1 VKNVVL
7 LVFLCF
13 EIFCYKKNPINID
26 NSELKKPYKR
36 ILTANLFSSEI
47 VYYLGDNAVGKL
59 IGVSAL
65 VDDKTFS
72 NTVNHWPSIIK
83 RFNGKFEELFVLQPD
98 LIIVA
103 DFQDIYQKYNLD
115 KYNFNYLLLKP
126 LTGYKNYFENIRLI
140 AAAFQNKPKGEELIT
155 GFLKKEKRIKNRVKH
170 IKKHKTIVTYIS
182 GYSAGTQ
189 TTFNDIAET
198 AGFIN
203 MAAENGF
210 IQHKLLPLEK
220 LILWNPDIIVL
231 SADKNNL
238 TEAENQFR
246 KLPGVGKMSAVNNQ
260 GVIAI
265 PMNLLSS
272 TDDRML
278 DVAEILQ
285 NRVYL
290 NEK

>member
-1 VKNVVL
+1 MKKVAL
-7 LVFLCF
+7 LVFLCL
-13 EIFCYKKNPINID
+13 EIFCYKKSSIHND
-26 NSELKKPYKR
+26 NNELKKTYKR

-47 VYYLGDNAVGKL
+47 VYYLGDDAVGKL

-72 NTVNHWPSIIK
+72 NTVNYWPSTLK

-103 DFQDIYQKYNLD
+103 DFQDIYQKYNMD
-115 KYNFNYLLLKP
+115 KYNFNHLLLKP
-126 LTGYKNYFENIRLI
+126 LTGYENYFENIRLI
-140 AAAFQNKPKGEELIT
+140 AAAFQNQVKGEMLIS
-155 GFLKKEKRIKNRVKH
+155 GFIKKEKRIKNRVRH
-170 IKKHKTIVTYIS
+170 IQKHKTIVTYIS
-182 GYSAGTQ
+182 GYTAGAQ

-210 IQHKLLPLEK
+210 IQHKLLSFEK
-220 LILWNPDIIVL
+220 LILWNPDIVVL

-246 KLPGVGKMSAVNNQ
+246 KLPGVNHMSAVKNQ

-265 PMNLLSS
+265 PMNLLGS
-272 TDDRML
+272 TDERML